1 MQNVYRETIL
11 QKKYLTRIMSMS
23 HWAKVD
29 ILHYKTD
36 FIKIFLQGKFW
47 QFQSFIPYNLNTLHM
62 YVFFSFQFNI
72 QSYII
77 SLKFKN
83 AIQKNGYGGK
93 DKHLQMRL
101 IFSFSQLKKCI
112 KDKIPS
118 LFSITK
124 STMFASISWKNTQEP
139 PQISRGGPK

>member
-1 MQNVYRETIL
+1 MSWKIL
-11 QKKYLTRIMSMS
+11 DQKKHFDLKRVIVICRMCTGKLFYKKKYLTRIMSMS

-62 YVFFSFQFNI
+62 YVCFFFHFSLTFSHI
-72 QSYII
+72 LS

-101 IFSFSQLKKCI
+101 IFSFS
-112 KDKIPS
+112 
-118 LFSITK
+118 
-124 STMFASISWKNTQEP
+124 
-139 PQISRGGPK
+139 